1 MKKRIIIGLSL
12 FAGILLGMA
21 ACKKSFLNPNPQGT
35 VLQSD
40 YYQNPAEAL
49 NGIVAAYNPLS
60 WTTVSSYCPKMVIF
74 NAASDDTYS
83 GGGGPSDN
91 PGIQAINTFT
101 LAAATPN
108 VPPDLWSRNYSG
120 IYRVNVMLGELPAV
134 PGLTADLLTRYTAEM
149 HFLRAYYY
157 FDLVREFGNIPLIT
171 TVLQQNQFYTELQV
185 PPAQVYA
192 QIEADL
198 DAAIPNLPAT
208 VDVSTDGGRATKGAA
223 QALLGKAIIYENN
236 TARMTEAAAHLDS
249 VNTSPNYSLLPNF
262 GDIFIPTN
270 KFNSESV
277 FEIVHTNSAGL
288 TWSNFSDDVGNVGVQ
303 MVGARG
309 YSGPVYESNTA
320 GYGFNPVTLDLVA
333 AMKNDPRYPYTIVNM
348 DSLVAAGYCSY
359 DNTGYLNTGYF
370 VAKFAPLAAYQST
383 TGVIPLNWTNDEIE
397 IRLADTY
404 LLEAE
409 ALVRGGGV
417 SPSGLTAQNF
427 LDKVRARVG
436 LPSVPATL
444 DNIYNER
451 RLELATEGSRFFD
464 LVRTGQAATVLA
476 SKGFTA
482 NKNEVLPIPLQE
494 LNNTKLVQNPGY
506 N

>member
-1 MKKRIIIGLSL
+1 
-12 FAGILLGMA
+12 
-21 ACKKSFLNPNPQGT
+21 
-35 VLQSD
+35 
-40 YYQNPAEAL
+40 
-49 NGIVAAYNPLS
+49 
-60 WTTVSSYCPKMVIF
+60 
-74 NAASDDTYS
+74 
-83 GGGGPSDN
+83 
-91 PGIQAINTFT
+91 
-101 LAAATPN
+101 
-108 VPPDLWSRNYSG
+108 
-120 IYRVNVMLGELPAV
+120 
-134 PGLTADLLTRYTAEM
+134 
-149 HFLRAYYY
+149 
-157 FDLVREFGNIPLIT
+157 
-171 TVLQQNQFYTELQV
+171 
-185 PPAQVYA
+185 
-192 QIEADL
+192 
-198 DAAIPNLPAT
+198 
-208 VDVSTDGGRATKGAA
+208 
-223 QALLGKAIIYENN
+223 
-236 TARMTEAAAHLDS
+236 
-249 VNTSPNYSLLPNF
+249 
-262 GDIFIPTN
+262 
-270 KFNSESV
+270 
-277 FEIVHTNSAGL
+277 
-288 TWSNFSDDVGNVGVQ
+288 
-303 MVGARG
+303 
-309 YSGPVYESNTA
+309 
-320 GYGFNPVTLDLVA
+320 
-333 AMKNDPRYPYTIVNM
+333 M